1 MITNIFI
8 LEQFSRVA
16 EAYEV
21 LRNLETRAVFDQFG
35 EEGLKNGLPKKMG
48 GWSEG
53 YTFHGDAKRVFRD
66 FFGTDNPFADFQV
79 NPWFKIR
86 YTGHF
91 RLKMGIFDGRL
102 RVLPLPKIP

>member
-1 MITNIFI
+1 
-8 LEQFSRVA
+8 
-16 EAYEV
+16 
-21 LRNLETRAVFDQFG
+21 
-35 EEGLKNGLPKKMG
+35 MG

-91 RLKMGIFDGRL
+91 RLKMGIFDGH
-102 RVLPLPKIP
+102 